1 MALSMGTDSPRDQA
15 LDRVEGETLSPSRAG
30 TAMERA
36 FGLRI
41 ARDGSWWHE
50 GRPIGR
56 LALVK
61 LFASVLRRAPDGS
74 HWLVTPVER
83 GRIEVEDVA
92 FVAVELAVEGAGA
105 GARQQ
110 LRLRTNLDQWVTV
123 GPDHPLR
130 VRRSVAPAGEAALVP
145 YVEVQGGLEA
155 RLARPV
161 YYELVELGEDQCR
174 DGRTRFGVWSS
185 GVFFPLDE
193 AG

>member
-1 MALSMGTDSPRDQA
+1 MGIDSPSDQPPG
-15 LDRVEGETLSPSRAG
+15 RVEAQRLSPTRAG
-30 TAMERA
+30 AATERA

-74 HWLVTPVER
+74 YWLVTPIER
-83 GRIEVEDVA
+83 GRIEVEDVP
-92 FVAVELAVEGAGA
+92 FVAVELALDGRGP
-105 GARQQ
+105 GQRLS
-110 LRLRTNLDQWVTV
+110 LRSNLDQWVTV

-130 VRRSVAPAGEAALVP
+130 LRRSVASGEDAALVP
-145 YVEVQGGLEA
+145 YVELGAGLEA
-155 RLARPV
+155 RLVRSV
-161 YYELVELGEDQCR
+161 YYQLVELGEER
-174 DGRTRFGVWSS
+174 RLDGRARFGVWS
-185 GVFFPLDE
+185 GGRFFTLDE

>member
-1 MALSMGTDSPRDQA
+1 MALSLGTDSPRDQA
-15 LDRVEGETLSPSRAG
+15 LDRVAVETLSPSRG
-30 TAMERA
+30 GIAMERA

-61 LFASVLRRAPDGS
+61 LFATVLRRAPDGS

-105 GARQQ
+105 GARQR
-110 LRLRTNLDQWVTV
+110 LRLRSNLDEWVTV
-123 GPDHPLR
+123 GADRPLR

-145 YVEVQGGLEA
+145 YVEVRAGLEA

-161 YYELVELGEDQCR
+161 YYELVELGEER
-174 DGRTRFGVWSS
+174 SLDGRTRFGVWSG

>member
-1 MALSMGTDSPRDQA
+1 MALSMGTDSPPDQA
-15 LDRVEGETLSPSRAG
+15 LERVEAETLSPSRGG

-61 LFASVLRRAPDGS
+61 LFASVLRRASDGS

-92 FVAVELAVEGAGA
+92 FVAVELAVEGEGA
-105 GARQQ
+105 LQR
-110 LRLRTNLDQWVTV
+110 LRLRSNLDAWVTV

-130 VRRSVAPAGEAALVP
+130 LRRSVAPAGNVALVP
-145 YVEVQGGLEA
+145 YVEVRDGLEA

-161 YYELVELGEDQCR
+161 YYQLVDLGEERDL
-174 DGRTRFGVWSS
+174 DGRARFGVWSS
-185 GVFFPLDE
+185 GVFFALDE